1 MDIQALKIDLAKKIL
16 KSNKPALLQKVEQ
29 LFKMENDDD
38 WWEDL
43 PVEIQESIIQGLNE
57 ATDGNVLNHQQVVQ
71 EAREKYGY

>member
-16 KSNKPALLQKVEQ
+16 KSNKPTLLQKVDQ
-29 LFKMENDDD
+29 LFKIENDDD

-43 PVEIQESIIQGLNE
+43 PVEIQESIIQGVRE
-57 ATDGNVLNHQQVVQ
+57 AADGNVLNHQQVVQ

>member
-16 KSNKPALLQKVEQ
+16 KSNKPALLQKVDQ
-29 LFKMENDDD
+29 LFKIENDDD

-43 PVEIQESIIQGLNE
+43 PVEIQGSFIQGVKE
-57 ATDGNVLNHQQVVQ
+57 AADGNVLNHQQVVQ